1 MKSVKERSASYRVS
15 TSPAPTAARKR
26 KVGLA
31 DTLFSR
37 TQQKVLALL
46 FGQPDRSFYTKEII
60 EQAQGGSGAIQRE
73 LARLTDSGLV
83 SAKLIG
89 NQRHY
94 QARRDSPI
102 FEELAAI
109 VRKTV
114 GLAEPLRASLQPLER
129 HIVAAFVYGSV
140 AKGNDTARSDI
151 DLMVVS
157 DKLDYADLIVALEPA
172 QGALGRQIN
181 PTLYST
187 KEFRQRRGV
196 TAAFV
201 QRVMEQPKVWLI
213 GNEDA
218 LGT

>member
-1 MKSVKERSASYRVS
+1 MKRVKERSAGYRV
-15 TSPAPTAARKR
+15 TASPAPNARR
-26 KVGLA
+26 PNVGLA

-60 EQAQGGSGAIQRE
+60 QHAQGGSGAIQRE
-73 LARLTDSGLV
+73 LARLTDSGLL
-83 SAKLIG
+83 SARLIG

-114 GLAEPLRASLQPLER
+114 GLAEPLRASLQPLEAR
-129 HIVAAFVYGSV
+129 IVAAFVYGSV
-140 AKGNDTARSDI
+140 AKGSDTARSDI

-157 DKLDYADLIVALEPA
+157 DRLDYADLVVALEPA
-172 QGALGRQIN
+172 QGVLGRQIN
-181 PTLYST
+181 PTLYSS
-187 KEFRQRRGV
+187 KEFRQRRG
-196 TAAFV
+196 TASAFIE
-201 QRVMEQPKVWLI
+201 RVMEQPKIWLI

-218 LGT
+218 LST